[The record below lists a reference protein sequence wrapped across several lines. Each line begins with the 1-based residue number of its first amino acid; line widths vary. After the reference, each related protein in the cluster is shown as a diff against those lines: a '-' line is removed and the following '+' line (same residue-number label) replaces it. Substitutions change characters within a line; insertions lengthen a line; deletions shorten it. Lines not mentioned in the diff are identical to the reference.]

1 MRTASGQARTILEAA
16 HDGVRKRVP
25 TAERAPE
32 RTCAVGGET
41 RWTPFARRWG
51 APLAAVSV
59 ALGVGAGYFLVPSP
73 LPLTVRL
80 PEAPSAETD
89 TVLGMA
95 APAPRRAPLGTPFT
109 LTHEGRAHP
118 EKRAERPPAAAPTK
132 AAPPYRSA
140 PARLMG
146 VVTAAQ
152 DSRAI
157 LLWDG
162 QQVVLAPGES
172 SGALT
177 LLAVEADGVRV
188 REAGEER
195 RLRLPAP
202 VAAMAEGNSGE
213 RSEGRG

>member
-1 MRTASGQARTILEAA
+1 MRTTSGQARTILEAA
-16 HDGVRKRVP
+16 YDGVRKRVP

-32 RTCAVGGET
+32 RICAVGGT

-51 APLAAVSV
+51 APLAAASV

-80 PEAPSAETD
+80 PEAPSAATG
-89 TVLGMA
+89 TALGMA

-109 LTHEGRAHP
+109 LTHEGRGRP
-118 EKRAERPPAAAPTK
+118 EKRAERPPADAPTK

-195 RLRLPAP
+195 RLRLPSPMAG
-202 VAAMAEGNSGE
+202 MAEGASGE